1 MAEYLSDNL
10 ETCFEILAAL
20 VKLSN
25 PTIVGS
31 QMGGG
36 LRARSSML
44 IPTAWNRHP
53 LILIVAKVGHASPN
67 FGSFPESLRY
77 EEVMRLLSLL
87 APAVALVLD
96 EKSLEAMETRVRPAM
111 SI

>member
-1 MAEYLSDNL
+1 
-10 ETCFEILAAL
+10 

-25 PTIVGS
+25 PTIVGT
-31 QMGGG
+31 QMGRR
-36 LRARSSML
+36 LPCQIINAHTH
-44 IPTAWNRHP
+44 TAWNRHP
-53 LILIVAKVGHASPN
+53 LILMVSKVGHPSPN
-67 FGSFPESLRY
+67 FGPFPESLRC

-96 EKSLEAMETRVRPAM
+96 EKSLEVMETRVRPAM